1 MTELPHSTWSGAAP
15 GSWLARWLAACADLE
30 DLFAHH
36 HLLDAIIEEV
46 DGRRIRVGERW
57 LIDFASCN
65 YLGLD
70 LDREV
75 IEAIPA
81 YLDQWGTHP
90 SWSRMLGSP
99 ALYRQIETR
108 LTELLGA
115 GDTLL
120 LPTLTHIHASVI
132 PVLASDG
139 TIFVDS
145 RAHKTIWDGCVAAR
159 AHGATVVRYAHDD
172 PAALERLLHRHP
184 KAPRLV
190 CMDGINSMTGNPPDL
205 PAFLALARAND
216 ALLYVDDAHGFG
228 VVGERDREEISQYGR
243 RGNGVVR
250 HLGQSYDH
258 VVLTG
263 GFSKAYSSL
272 LAFVACPP
280 ELKRLL
286 KVTAPPYLY
295 SGPSPVASLASVLV
309 GLQVNEARGDDLRA
323 VLWSRTRRILDH
335 LEKLGGVHPQPLRV
349 PDRRGAPGRLRRP
362 GQGRALPAGA
372 GHLRHPGLLPG
383 RAPRGGRVPHPGDR
397 RQHRRRGHRAAGRPR
412 PAGRRRPPPPALGRF
427 QGTGLPRRGLS
438 REQPGKELG
447 GERGGDGCD
456 APICR
461 AGRGPSAAAAGRV
474 GVPLGTACPGAGP
487 AAPTGAA
494 GRGVLRAAR
503 RDRAGPPGRAGLAVG
518 RGSGWSCCS
527 GWPAWAGAARPGWSR
542 SGRGPSW
549 PWGSPCKRP
558 PAARAAG
565 SRPGR

>member
-15 GSWLARWLAACADLE
+15 GTWLARWLAACADLE

-36 HLLDAIIEEV
+36 HLLDAIIEEI

-81 YLDQWGTHP
+81 FLDRWGTHP

-115 GDTLL
+115 ADTLL

-172 PAALERLLHRHP
+172 PEALERLLRRHP

-205 PAFLALARAND
+205 PAFAALV
-216 ALLYVDDAHGFG
+216 YVDDAHGFG
-228 VVGERDREEISQYGR
+228 VVGERDREEISPSGR

-250 HLGQSYDH
+250 HLSERYDH
-258 VVLTG
+258 IVLTG

-272 LAFVACPP
+272 LAFIACPP

-286 KVTAPPYLY
+286 KITAPPYLY

-309 GLQVNEARGDDLRA
+309 GLQVNEARGDELRA
-323 VLWSRTRRILDH
+323 VLGARTRRILDH
-335 LEKLGGVHPQPLRV
+335 LDKLGAFTLNRSGSRSSRCRWPTPATW
-349 PDRRGAPGRLRRP
+349 P
-362 GQGRALPAGA
+362 GRALPARPR
-372 GHLRHPGLLPG
+372 HLRHPRLLPG

-412 PAGRRRPPPPALGRF
+412 PAGRRRPPPPGLGNR
-427 QGTGLPRRGLS
+427 PRAWRVI
-438 REQPGKELG
+438 PTPAGKG
-447 GERGGDGCD
+447 IERGKGGRWLRCTHLPGWTGTVCD
-456 APICR
+456 
-461 AGRGPSAAAAGRV
+461 
-474 GVPLGTACPGAGP
+474 
-487 AAPTGAA
+487 
-494 GRGVLRAAR
+494 
-503 RDRAGPPGRAGLAVG
+503 RDWPGR
-518 RGSGWSCCS
+518 R
-527 GWPAWAGAARPGWSR
+527 PARPGRSRLRLCCGAWSR
-542 SGRGPSW
+542 W
-549 PWGSPCKRP
+549 PRCSSASTG
-558 PAARAAG
+558 
-565 SRPGR
+565 